1 MLGAV
6 PGCRSLRRARG
17 RYCGDAERGHII
29 GVRQKPDTI
38 TKGNEMT
45 NTIETEIE
53 YRVELRGA
61 EGEFLSAQVF
71 ADEELAN
78 LYALACGRGEGY
90 TVSIERDEVPVEEQD
105 YSNEKWEKLHDDAKW
120 DDYTP
125 DELAE

>member
-1 MLGAV
+1 MPGGVA
-6 PGCRSLRRARG
+6 GCR

-29 GVRQKPDTI
+29 GVRQKPEPI

-45 NTIETEIE
+45 KTIETEIE

-61 EGEFLSAQVF
+61 EGEFLQAQVF

-90 TVSIERDEVPVEEQD
+90 TVSIERNEVEVEEYPSLADLRYEKIRQD
-105 YSNEKWEKLHDDAKW
+105 TLGDD
-120 DDYTP
+120 D
-125 DELAE
+125 

>member
-1 MLGAV
+1 M
-6 PGCRSLRRARG
+6 
-17 RYCGDAERGHII
+17 
-29 GVRQKPDTI
+29 
-38 TKGNEMT
+38 TK
-45 NTIETEIE
+45 TIETEIE

-61 EGEFLSAQVF
+61 EGEFLQAQVF

-105 YSNEKWEKLHDDAKW
+105 YADEKWEKLHEDAKW